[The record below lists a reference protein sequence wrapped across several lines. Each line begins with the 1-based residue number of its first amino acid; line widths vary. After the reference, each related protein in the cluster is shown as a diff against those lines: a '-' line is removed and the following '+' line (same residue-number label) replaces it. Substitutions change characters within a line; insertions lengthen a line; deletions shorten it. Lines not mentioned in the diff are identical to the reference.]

1 MKQYV
6 KYNLKVQCIPIL
18 ILKYFQMD
26 FRSTRRMVNRID
38 KNLGQGMPKVK
49 KTIEKKNKVRHM
61 ADICL
66 KVRYENQKS
75 VNVFF
80 YF

>member
-1 MKQYV
+1 
-6 KYNLKVQCIPIL
+6 
-18 ILKYFQMD
+18 MD

-66 KVRYENQKS
+66 KVRYENRDGSGQENLETRQDETGTKS
-75 VNVFF
+75 
-80 YF
+80 